1 MRLKLRGKDSRFNL
15 PDIKV
20 RRGGEIS
27 KQMSTDREGGKS
39 KVLAWHTAILRT
51 WEDLEETAKVAEK
64 VWPGGWEA
72 SGAGRIACGQVKRCF
87 RKGLINSINEV
98 NDLKS
103 RKYGTNQSRTEKS
116 QTSVRSTGASF
127 L

>member
-1 MRLKLRGKDSRFNL
+1 MRLKRRGKESRFNH

-27 KQMSTDREGGKS
+27 KQMTTDREGGNS
-39 KVLAWHTAILRT
+39 KVLAWHTAIFRT
-51 WEDLEETAKVAEK
+51 WEDLAETATVAEK

-87 RKGLINSINEV
+87 KKDLINSINEV

-103 RKYGTNQSRTEKS
+103 KKYGTNQSPTEKS
-116 QTSVRSTGASF
+116 QTKVHSTGASF